1 MKLNA
6 FEEAMIRRTG
16 ETMKDHSYAQVLEM
30 LKYSAGI
37 LKDLPPGDPAF
48 EHFYNEVAM
57 LNNYCSLLHKQ
68 ERDNNHGLCLDVG
81 RFVGL
86 TPYSRNINNQA
97 KQAAEMCGY
106 EVFVNPRNRITYF
119 IPGKE
124 FEEQVLLDLLRDIN
138 VTYRFLPEELARI

>member
-16 ETMKDHSYAQVLEM
+16 ETMKDHSYEQVLEM
-30 LKYSAGI
+30 LKYSASI
-37 LKDLPPGDPAF
+37 LKDLPPGDPAR
-48 EHFYNEVAM
+48 EYFYNEAAT
-57 LNNYCSLLHKQ
+57 LHNYCTLLLKR
-68 ERDNNHGLCLDVG
+68 ERDNARGLCLDAG
-81 RFVGL
+81 SLIGL
-86 TPYSRNINNQA
+86 IPRARNINNQA

-119 IPGKE
+119 IAGKK

>member
-16 ETMKDHSYAQVLEM
+16 ETMKDHSYEQVLEM
-30 LKYSAGI
+30 LKYSASI
-37 LKDLPPGDPAF
+37 LKDLPPGDPARVY
-48 EHFYNEVAM
+48 FYNEAAR
-57 LNNYCSLLHKQ
+57 LHNYCTLLHKR

-106 EVFVNPRNRITYF
+106 DVFINPRNQNVYF
-119 IPGKE
+119 IAGKK
-124 FEEQVLLDLLRDIN
+124 FEEKILLDLLRDIN
-138 VTYRFLPEELARI
+138 VNYRFIPEELARI